1 MIARAGV
8 GRNARRSRPFIPDFD
23 PQPLKERDMNVSEVM
38 TRQVVVAS
46 PDDTV
51 QQAAGRMAELDTGVL
66 PVGENDRL
74 VGMVTDRD
82 IAIRAVA
89 QGKGPDAKVRDV
101 MTPEVR
107 YCFEDESLDDV
118 VRNMGDNKVRRL
130 PVMSRDKRLVGIVS
144 LGDVA
149 LYGDSAQADAAV
161 SAVSEPGG
169 PGDQTG

>member
-1 MIARAGV
+1 M
-8 GRNARRSRPFIPDFD
+8 
-23 PQPLKERDMNVSEVM
+23 KVSDKM
-38 TRQVVVAS
+38 TRSPRIAS
-46 PDDTV
+46 PDDAIRD
-51 QQAAGRMAELDTGVL
+51 AASVMAQVDTGVL

-101 MTPEVR
+101 MTPEIR
-107 YCFEDESLDDV
+107 YCFEDESIDDV

-144 LGDVA
+144 FGDIA

-161 SAVSEPGG
+161 SAVSVPGG